1 MALTISVYHES
12 FTLAEVFR
20 ISRGEK
26 TAAEV
31 IRVIVSDGHFTGQ
44 GESVP
49 YGRYGESIES
59 VTAEL
64 ESVKGKL
71 RYVEDHAL
79 LPDLL
84 KAGSA
89 RNALDCAFWD
99 LRAKISGKSV
109 AELTEL
115 TLPKMC
121 VTAQTISVDS
131 VENMQASARKL
142 AGAPVIKV
150 KLDPE
155 AVVEKI
161 AAIHQVTPNSQ
172 LIVDANE
179 GWSVDVLKAVADQLK
194 TCNVV
199 LIEQP
204 LPAAEDAALEGY
216 ECPIPLCADES
227 CHTADNLETLRKRY
241 QSVNIKLDK
250 TGGLSEAIDLLQRA
264 RELGFTVM
272 VGCMVGTSLAMA
284 PAYLLCEGA
293 EFVDLDGPL
302 LIADDRPN
310 GFSFSAGKMWQP
322 APFLWGVK

>member
-1 MALTISVYHES
+1 MALTITVHHES

-31 IRVIVSDGHFTGQ
+31 IRVTVSDGNYTGQ

-64 ESVKGKL
+64 ESIVGQL

-109 AELTEL
+109 AELTGL
-115 TLPKMC
+115 SLPKEC
-121 VTAQTISVDS
+121 VTAQTISVDTI
-131 VENMQASARKL
+131 ENMQASARKL

-150 KLDPE
+150 KLDPD

-161 AAIHQVTPNSQ
+161 AAIHEVTPDSQ

-179 GWSVDVLKAVADQLK
+179 GWSVEVLKAVAEPLK
-194 TCNVV
+194 ACNVV

-227 CHTADNLETLRKRY
+227 CHTSENLETLRKRY

-250 TGGLSEAIDLLQRA
+250 TGGLSEAMSLLQRA
-264 RELGFTVM
+264 RELDFTVM

-284 PAYLLCEGA
+284 PAYLLCDGA

-302 LIADDRPN
+302 LIADDRPA
-310 GFSFSAGKMWQP
+310 GFSFSSGKMWQP
-322 APFLWGVK
+322 SSFLWGVN